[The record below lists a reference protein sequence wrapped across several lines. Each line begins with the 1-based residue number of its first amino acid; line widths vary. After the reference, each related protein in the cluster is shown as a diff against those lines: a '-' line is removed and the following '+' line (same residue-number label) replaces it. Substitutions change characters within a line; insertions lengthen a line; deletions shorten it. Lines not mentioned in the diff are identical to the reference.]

1 MYETLLQL
9 PLFQGLCTDDFTN
22 IIEKVKFHFRNY
34 SDNETIMSQGEVCNQ
49 LAFLLEGNLLSK
61 RTDDEHGFRLIETI
75 TAPTIIEPYSLFG
88 MYPYYEST
96 YQVQGEAKLL
106 VIDKS
111 YILSELSNYEIFR
124 LNYLNLLSNRAQV
137 NHRKLWNTHIGSLDE
152 KLANFFLIRCL
163 KPEGTKTLQIGMEEL
178 AGLINETRINVS
190 RKLNEL
196 KEKGIIQLKRK
207 EILIPELAYFLR
219 ELQPQSF

>member
-1 MYETLLQL
+1 MYEALLQL
-9 PLFQGLCTDDFTN
+9 PLFQGLCTDDFTC
-22 IIEKVKFHFRNY
+22 IIEKVKFHFRSY
-34 SDNETIMSQGEVCNQ
+34 SGNEIIMNQGEVCNQ

-61 RTDDEHGFRLIETI
+61 RTDDKHGFRLIETI
-75 TAPTIIEPYSLFG
+75 SAPAIIEPYSLFG

-96 YQVQGEAKLL
+96 YQAQEEIKLL

-137 NHRKLWNTHIGSLDE
+137 NHRRLWNTHIGSLDE
-152 KLANFFLIRCL
+152 KLANFFSLRCI
-163 KPEGTKTLQIGMEEL
+163 KPEGVKILQIGMEEL
-178 AGLINETRINVS
+178 AELINETRINVS
-190 RKLNEL
+190 RKLNDL

-207 EILIPELAYFLR
+207 EIFIPELTDFLK
-219 ELQPQSF
+219 ELQA

>member
-1 MYETLLQL
+1 MYEALLQL
-9 PLFQGLCTDDFTN
+9 PLFQGLCTDDFTC
-22 IIEKVKFHFRNY
+22 IIEKVKFHFRSY
-34 SDNETIMSQGEVCNQ
+34 SGNEVIMNQGDACNQ

-61 RTDDEHGFRLIETI
+61 RTDDKHGFKLIETI
-75 TAPTIIEPYSLFG
+75 TAPAIIEPYSLFG

-96 YQVQGEAKLL
+96 YQAQEEVKLL

-137 NHRKLWNTHIGSLDE
+137 NQRKLWNTHIGSLEE
-152 KLANFFLIRCL
+152 KLANFFLSRCL

-196 KEKGIIQLKRK
+196 REKNIILLRRK
-207 EILIPELAYFLR
+207 EIHIPEMADFLR
-219 ELQPQSF
+219 ELQP

>member
-1 MYETLLQL
+1 MYEALLQL
-9 PLFQGLCTDDFTN
+9 PLFQGLCTDDFTC
-22 IIEKVKFHFRNY
+22 IIEKVKFHFRSY
-34 SDNETIMSQGEVCNQ
+34 SGNEVIMNQGDACNQ

-61 RTDDEHGFRLIETI
+61 RTDDKHGFKLIETI
-75 TAPTIIEPYSLFG
+75 TAPAIIEPYSLFG
-88 MYPYYEST
+88 MYTYYEST
-96 YQVQGEAKLL
+96 YQAQEEVKLL

-137 NHRKLWNTHIGSLDE
+137 NQRKLWNTHIGSLEE
-152 KLANFFLIRCL
+152 KLANFFLSRCL
-163 KPEGTKTLQIGMEEL
+163 KPEGTKTLRIGMEEL

-196 KEKGIIQLKRK
+196 REKSIILLRRK
-207 EILIPELAYFLR
+207 EIHIPEMADFLR
-219 ELQPQSF
+219 ELQP

>member
-1 MYETLLQL
+1 MYEALLQL
-9 PLFQGLCTDDFTN
+9 PLFQGLCTDDFTC
-22 IIEKVKFHFRNY
+22 IIEKVKFHFRSY
-34 SDNETIMSQGEVCNQ
+34 SGNEIIMNQGEICNQ

-61 RTDDEHGFRLIETI
+61 RTDDKHGFRLIETI
-75 TAPTIIEPYSLFG
+75 SAPAIIEPYSLFG

-96 YQVQGEAKLL
+96 YQVQEEAKLL

-111 YILSELSNYEIFR
+111 YILSELNNYEIFR

-137 NHRKLWNTHIGSLDE
+137 NQRKLWNTHIGSLEE
-152 KLANFFLIRCL
+152 KLANFFLSRCL

-196 KEKGIIQLKRK
+196 KEKDVIQLRRK
-207 EILIPELAYFLR
+207 EILIPEMADFIK
-219 ELQPQSF
+219 ELQP

>member
-1 MYETLLQL
+1 MYEALLQL
-9 PLFQGLCTDDFTN
+9 PLFQGLCTDDFTC
-22 IIEKVKFHFRNY
+22 IIEKVKFHFRSY
-34 SDNETIMSQGEVCNQ
+34 SGNDIIMNQGEVCNQ

-61 RTDDEHGFRLIETI
+61 RTDDKHEFRLIETI
-75 TAPTIIEPYSLFG
+75 SAPAIIEPYSLFG

-96 YQVQGEAKLL
+96 YQAQGEVKLL

-137 NHRKLWNTHIGSLDE
+137 NQRKLWNTHIGSLDE
-152 KLANFFLIRCL
+152 KLANFFLVRCL
-163 KPEGTKTLQIGMEEL
+163 KLEGAKTLQIGMEEL

-196 KEKGIIQLKRK
+196 REKGVIHLKRK
-207 EILIPELAYFLR
+207 EILIPEIADFLK
-219 ELQPQSF
+219 ELQP

>member
-1 MYETLLQL
+1 MYEALLQL
-9 PLFQGLCTDDFTN
+9 PLFQGLCTDDFTC
-22 IIEKVKFHFRNY
+22 IIEKVKFHFRSY
-34 SDNETIMSQGEVCNQ
+34 SGNEVIMNQGDACNQ

-61 RTDDEHGFRLIETI
+61 RTDDKHGFKLIETI
-75 TAPTIIEPYSLFG
+75 TAPAIIEPYSLFG

-96 YQVQGEAKLL
+96 YQAQEEVKLL

-137 NHRKLWNTHIGSLDE
+137 NQRKLWNTHIGSLEE
-152 KLANFFLIRCL
+152 KLANFFLSRCL

-196 KEKGIIQLKRK
+196 REKSIILLRRK
-207 EILIPELAYFLR
+207 EIHIPEMADFLR
-219 ELQPQSF
+219 ELQP

>member
-9 PLFQGLCTDDFTN
+9 PLFQGLCTDDFTC
-22 IIEKVKFHFRNY
+22 IIEKVKFHFRSY
-34 SDNETIMSQGEVCNQ
+34 SGNEVIMNQGDACNQ

-61 RTDDEHGFRLIETI
+61 RTDDKHGFKLIETI
-75 TAPTIIEPYSLFG
+75 TAPAIIEPYSLFG

-96 YQVQGEAKLL
+96 YQAQEEVKLL

-137 NHRKLWNTHIGSLDE
+137 NQRKLWNTHIGSLEE
-152 KLANFFLIRCL
+152 KLANFFLSRCL

-196 KEKGIIQLKRK
+196 REKNIILLRRK
-207 EILIPELAYFLR
+207 EIHIPEMADFLR
-219 ELQPQSF
+219 ELQP

>member
-1 MYETLLQL
+1 MYEALLQ
-9 PLFQGLCTDDFTN
+9 LFQGLCTDDFTC
-22 IIEKVKFHFRNY
+22 IIEKVKFHFRSY
-34 SDNETIMSQGEVCNQ
+34 SGNEVIMNQGDACNQ

-61 RTDDEHGFRLIETI
+61 RTDDKHGFKLIETI
-75 TAPTIIEPYSLFG
+75 TAPAIIEPYSLFG

-96 YQVQGEAKLL
+96 YQAQEEVKLL

-137 NHRKLWNTHIGSLDE
+137 NQRKLWNTHIGSLEE
-152 KLANFFLIRCL
+152 KLANFFLSRCL

-196 KEKGIIQLKRK
+196 REKSIILLRRK
-207 EILIPELAYFLR
+207 EIHIPEMADFLR
-219 ELQPQSF
+219 ELQP

>member
-1 MYETLLQL
+1 MYEALLQL
-9 PLFQGLCTDDFTN
+9 PLFQGLCTDDFTC
-22 IIEKVKFHFRNY
+22 IIEKVKFHFRSY
-34 SDNETIMSQGEVCNQ
+34 SGNEVIMNQGDACNQ

-61 RTDDEHGFRLIETI
+61 RTDDKHGFKLIETI
-75 TAPTIIEPYSLFG
+75 TAPAIIEPYSLFG

-96 YQVQGEAKLL
+96 YQAQEDVKLL

-137 NHRKLWNTHIGSLDE
+137 NQRKLWNTHIGSLEE
-152 KLANFFLIRCL
+152 KLANFFLSRCL

-196 KEKGIIQLKRK
+196 REKNIILLRRK
-207 EILIPELAYFLR
+207 EIHIPEMADFLR
-219 ELQPQSF
+219 ELQP

>member
-1 MYETLLQL
+1 MYEALLQL
-9 PLFQGLCTDDFTN
+9 PLFQGLCTDDFTC
-22 IIEKVKFHFRNY
+22 IIEKVKFHFRSY
-34 SDNETIMSQGEVCNQ
+34 SGNEVIMNQGDACNQ

-61 RTDDEHGFRLIETI
+61 RTDDKHGFKLIETI
-75 TAPTIIEPYSLFG
+75 TAPAIIEPYSLFG

-96 YQVQGEAKLL
+96 YKAQEEVKLL

-163 KPEGTKTLQIGMEEL
+163 KSEGTKTLQIGMEEL

-196 KEKGIIQLKRK
+196 REKGIIQLKRK
-207 EILIPELAYFLR
+207 EILIPELADFLR

>member
-1 MYETLLQL
+1 MYEALLQL
-9 PLFQGLCTDDFTN
+9 PLFQGLCTDDFTC
-22 IIEKVKFHFRNY
+22 IIEKVKFHFRSY
-34 SDNETIMSQGEVCNQ
+34 SGNEIIMNQGEVCNQ

-61 RTDDEHGFRLIETI
+61 RTDDKHGFRLIETI
-75 TAPTIIEPYSLFG
+75 SAPAIIEPYSLFG

-96 YQVQGEAKLL
+96 YQVQEEAKLL

-111 YILSELSNYEIFR
+111 YILSELNNYEIFR

-137 NHRKLWNTHIGSLDE
+137 NQRKLWNTHIGSLEE
-152 KLANFFLIRCL
+152 KLANFFLSRCL

-178 AGLINETRINVS
+178 ARLINETRINVS

-196 KEKGIIQLKRK
+196 REKNVIQLRRK
-207 EILIPELAYFLR
+207 EILIPEIADFIK
-219 ELQPQSF
+219 ELQP

>member
-1 MYETLLQL
+1 MYEALLQL
-9 PLFQGLCTDDFTN
+9 PLFQGLCTDDFTC
-22 IIEKVKFHFRNY
+22 IIEKVKFHFRSY
-34 SDNETIMSQGEVCNQ
+34 SGNEVIMNQGDACNQ

-61 RTDDEHGFRLIETI
+61 RTDDKHEFKLIETI
-75 TAPTIIEPYSLFG
+75 TAPAIIEPYSLFG

-96 YQVQGEAKLL
+96 YQAQEEVKLL

-137 NHRKLWNTHIGSLDE
+137 NQRKLWNTHIGSLEE
-152 KLANFFLIRCL
+152 KLANFFLSRCL

-196 KEKGIIQLKRK
+196 REKNIILLRRK
-207 EILIPELAYFLR
+207 EIHIPEMADFLR
-219 ELQPQSF
+219 ELQP

>member
-1 MYETLLQL
+1 MYEALLQL
-9 PLFQGLCTDDFTN
+9 PLFQGLCTDDFTC
-22 IIEKVKFHFRNY
+22 IIEKVKFHFRSY
-34 SDNETIMSQGEVCNQ
+34 SGNEVIMNQGDACNQ

-61 RTDDEHGFRLIETI
+61 RTDDKHGFKLIETI
-75 TAPTIIEPYSLFG
+75 TAPAIIEPYSLFG

-96 YQVQGEAKLL
+96 YQAQEDVKLL

-137 NHRKLWNTHIGSLDE
+137 NQRKLWNTHIGSLEE
-152 KLANFFLIRCL
+152 KLANFFLSRCL

-196 KEKGIIQLKRK
+196 REKSIILLRRK
-207 EILIPELAYFLR
+207 EIHIPEMADFLR
-219 ELQPQSF
+219 ELQP

>member
-1 MYETLLQL
+1 MYEALLQL
-9 PLFQGLCTDDFTN
+9 PLFQGLCTDDFTC
-22 IIEKVKFHFRNY
+22 IIEKVKFHFRSY
-34 SDNETIMSQGEVCNQ
+34 PGNEVIMNQGDACNQ

-61 RTDDEHGFRLIETI
+61 RTDDKHGFKLIETI
-75 TAPTIIEPYSLFG
+75 TAPAIIEPYSLFG

-96 YQVQGEAKLL
+96 YQAQEEVKLL

-137 NHRKLWNTHIGSLDE
+137 NQRKLWNTHIGSLEE
-152 KLANFFLIRCL
+152 KLANFFLARCL

-196 KEKGIIQLKRK
+196 REKNIILLRRK
-207 EILIPELAYFLR
+207 EIHIPEMADFLR
-219 ELQPQSF
+219 ELQP

>member
-1 MYETLLQL
+1 MYEALLQL
-9 PLFQGLCTDDFTN
+9 PLFQGLCTDDFTC
-22 IIEKVKFHFRNY
+22 IIEKVKFHFRSY
-34 SDNETIMSQGEVCNQ
+34 SGNEVIMNQGDACNQ

-61 RTDDEHGFRLIETI
+61 RTDDKHGFKLIETI
-75 TAPTIIEPYSLFG
+75 TAPAIIEPYSLFG

-96 YQVQGEAKLL
+96 YQAQEEVKLL

-137 NHRKLWNTHIGSLDE
+137 NQRKLWKTHIGSLEE
-152 KLANFFLIRCL
+152 KLANFFLSRCL

-196 KEKGIIQLKRK
+196 REKNIILLRRK
-207 EILIPELAYFLR
+207 EIHIPEMADFLR
-219 ELQPQSF
+219 ELQP

>member
-1 MYETLLQL
+1 MYEALLQL
-9 PLFQGLCTDDFTN
+9 PLFQGLCTDDFTC
-22 IIEKVKFHFRNY
+22 IIEKVKFHFRSY
-34 SDNETIMSQGEVCNQ
+34 SGNEIIMNQGEVCNQ
-49 LAFLLEGNLLSK
+49 LAFLLEGNLLSR
-61 RTDDEHGFRLIETI
+61 RTDDKHGFRLIETI
-75 TAPTIIEPYSLFG
+75 SAPAIIEPYSLFG

-96 YQVQGEAKLL
+96 YQAQEEVKLL

-137 NHRKLWNTHIGSLDE
+137 NQRKLWNTHIGSLDE
-152 KLANFFLIRCL
+152 KLANFFLVRCL
-163 KPEGTKTLQIGMEEL
+163 KPEGAKTLQIGMEEL

-196 KEKGIIQLKRK
+196 REKGVIQLKRK
-207 EILIPELAYFLR
+207 EILIPEMADFLK
-219 ELQPQSF
+219 ELQP